1 MHVPPWGPVTS
12 EVVRAGH
19 LCPQHQA
26 VRRGLPAGL
35 CMDRSRPGWAH
46 LEGVTPGSSYLGRER
61 PASQPRG
68 MGGDMGGD
76 EQSEERRTCLQEEHV
91 VCSLKTKA

>member
-1 MHVPPWGPVTS
+1 MYVPPWGPVTS
-12 EVVRAGH
+12 EDVGTGH
-19 LCPQHQA
+19 LCLQHQA
-26 VRRGLPAGL
+26 VGRWLPVGL
-35 CMDRSRPGWAH
+35 CMDRSRPGRAH

-68 MGGDMGGD
+68 MGGDIGGD
-76 EQSEERRTCLQEEHV
+76 EQSEERRTCLQEDHV